1 MATQETRNERN
12 LADGSPE
19 TNASPVR
26 NKQLVRTGSVM
37 ISMIV
42 IGAFVS
48 FVVALVGFMTDRY
61 AVLVAGSF
69 GLASVAFI
77 WAVAASIAL
86 LKIAKDWLVTLPV
99 LRRLVRPE

>member
-1 MATQETRNERN
+1 MATQETGNERN
-12 LADGSPE
+12 LSERSMKTG
-19 TNASPVR
+19 ASPDSGRKPVR
-26 NKQLVRTGSVM
+26 VGLVM
-37 ISMIV
+37 INLIV

-48 FVVALVGFMTDRY
+48 FAVALVGFVTDRY

-69 GLASVAFI
+69 GLAVVTFI

-99 LRRLVRPE
+99 FRRLARPE